1 MTMSVRDDI
10 DRAVLTLRPI
20 NLAEMDSVSL
30 MNRVDTKYAM
40 RDALLAELLT
50 SLSDSYRVLEVVGVR
65 KSPYSSLYF
74 DTPTRA
80 CYYEHHN
87 GHACR
92 RKFRMRSYMA
102 SNLTFFEIKQRT
114 NKGRTVKKR
123 VTIPGISTLLAPVA
137 TALVEKVAG
146 SAVTLSP
153 QIYTEFSRITLVGID
168 FTERVTID
176 VDLDFHRD
184 QQHAALPGIAIVE
197 VKQARA
203 SRNSVIR
210 QRLRVLQVRP
220 MRVSKYCIG
229 SALLDPMLKRNRF
242 KSKLMALQS
251 DAACLPI
258 ADARPDS
265 LLRAV

>member
-1 MTMSVRDDI
+1 MTMSVREDI

-20 NLAEMDSVSL
+20 DLAEMDSVSL

-50 SLSDSYRVLEVVGVR
+50 SLADSYRVLEVVGVR

-92 RKFRMRSYMA
+92 RKFRMRSYTA

-123 VTIPGISTLLAPVA
+123 VMIPGITTLLAPEA

-146 SAVTLSP
+146 SAVALSP
-153 QIYTEFSRITLVGID
+153 QIYTEFSRITLVGVD

-210 QRLRVLQVRP
+210 QRLRDLQVRP
-220 MRVSKYCIG
+220 MRVSKYCVG
-229 SALLDPMLKRNRF
+229 SALLDPTLKRNRF
-242 KSKLMALQS
+242 KSKLMTLQS

-258 ADARPDS
+258 ADVRPDS

>member
-1 MTMSVRDDI
+1 MNVCDKI
-10 DRAVLTLRPI
+10 DRAVSALRPI
-20 NLAEMDSVSL
+20 DLTEMDKVSL

-40 RDALLAELLT
+40 RDALLAELL
-50 SLSDSYRVLEVVGVR
+50 SSIWDSYRVLEVVGVR

-80 CYYEHHN
+80 CYYDHHN

-92 RKFRMRSYMA
+92 RKFRMRSYTA

-123 VTIPGISTLLAPVA
+123 VTIPEITTLLAPEA
-137 TALVEKVAG
+137 MALVEKVAG
-146 SAVTLSP
+146 SAVALSP
-153 QIYTEFSRITLVGID
+153 QIYTEFSRITLVGVN
-168 FTERVTID
+168 FAERVTID
-176 VDLDFHRD
+176 LDLDFHRD
-184 QQHAALPGIAIVE
+184 QQHAALPGIAIIE

-210 QRLRVLQVRP
+210 QRLRDLQVRP
-220 MRVSKYCIG
+220 MRVSKYCVG
-229 SALLDPMLKRNRF
+229 SALLDPTLKRNRF
-242 KSKLMALQS
+242 KRKLMALQA

-258 ADARPDS
+258 AAARPES